1 MVKKAGFPETNDL
14 EMIDCKNDVNLDDV
28 ATVDYNNDINL
39 NNLNNDIQKI
49 DIKKRSATQNAAK
62 KLLKNTKSSK
72 GKGQTVNY
80 SKLNKKVTIMTLF
93 L

>member
-28 ATVDYNNDINL
+28 ATVDYNNDINP

-49 DIKKRSATQNAAK
+49 DIKKTSATQMQ
-62 KLLKNTKSSK
+62 LKNYQK
-72 GKGQTVNY
+72 
-80 SKLNKKVTIMTLF
+80 I
-93 L
+93 